1 MTLALSVRK
10 EHIKDQSGSVCIVH
24 ICPDNMQMT
33 CTYVD
38 NSIKSDVHNIC
49 ICKQYTNHIDNV
61 CVWRQCV
68 KTKLQI
74 IEYTRSIR
82 DHKQMMY
89 TCVDNIQIAL
99 TMCVCVDNVQK
110 LSCI

>member
-1 MTLALSVRK
+1 MMTR
-10 EHIKDQSGSVCIVH
+10 
-24 ICPDNMQMT
+24 
-33 CTYVD
+33 TYVD
-38 NSIKSDVHNIC
+38 NSSTNQMYIC
-49 ICKQYTNHIDNV
+49 ICKQYTSHDNV